1 MMFNLSFLNAGIL
14 IAGLAAIIPLL
25 IHLFAKQKPKK
36 IYFSSLLFIK
46 KSLKERNKSIKI
58 KNILLI
64 IIRTL
69 IILLSILAIARPAL
83 KIPILKNKQAHHDTA
98 VAIILDNS
106 LSMDYLT
113 DTETEFQ
120 KAKSTIQKINNMLMD
135 KDISI
140 LLTRDK
146 SWNQLNSQITYG
158 KISEEILPSID
169 LSWNCEKMS
178 DVIEIAKQK
187 LQETHYL
194 NKEIYIVSDYQ
205 NENDLPLE
213 SDIPIFYIP
222 VSEIESRHNI
232 ACIRSEV
239 QSVLTG
245 HNQKKTILFDIQNFS
260 DQPYNDVIIKMTLN
274 SAVVAEKMLSL
285 QAGQIKSESFIVPA
299 PQPGWNHGWIEV
311 KNERFTPD
319 NRHFFSFFTD
329 TKIHVGILADSPIP
343 KSFLSMLKLYGATYE
358 IIDSQNFSNSSIS
371 QYSFFIVYY
380 NQFPARLHLML
391 NSIKNQNKNALILLK
406 NGMNSE
412 DINWLENLSGT
423 KISKHDSKEH
433 RLSYINVHHPLT
445 NLFTAQHIRNQE
457 VLPVYHLQVN
467 SGINPLIQASD
478 NLIAHENYFVFWNI
492 DVSNEKQDFLYESFF
507 PVFAYRSFQY
517 VNMSHQS
524 KNDYYCGDPIELF
537 DAQIKENFNPP
548 LSVKNSNYTFT
559 KTGIYEITE
568 KENEP
573 VLIPVNIKSFQESGY
588 QRIKQKS
595 KDNIYFLDSQWENHI
610 LQSRLGYEIWKYL
623 FVLVLFLIL
632 AEMILIKKHENRIS

>member
-1 MMFNLSFLNAGIL
+1 M
-14 IAGLAAIIPLL
+14 
-25 IHLFAKQKPKK
+25 
-36 IYFSSLLFIK
+36 
-46 KSLKERNKSIKI
+46 
-58 KNILLI
+58 
-64 IIRTL
+64 
-69 IILLSILAIARPAL
+69 
-83 KIPILKNKQAHHDTA
+83 
-98 VAIILDNS
+98 
-106 LSMDYLT
+106 
-113 DTETEFQ
+113 
-120 KAKSTIQKINNMLMD
+120 
-135 KDISI
+135 
-140 LLTRDK
+140 LTRDK

>member
-1 MMFNLSFLNAGIL
+1 MFNLSFLNAGIL

-222 VSEIESRHNI
+222 VSKIESRHNI

-423 KISKHDSKEH
+423 KISKHDSKAH

>member
-1 MMFNLSFLNAGIL
+1 MFNLSFLNAGIL

-222 VSEIESRHNI
+222 VSKIESRHNI

>member
-1 MMFNLSFLNAGIL
+1 MFNLSFLNAGIL